1 MEETKFENGIVEEN
15 NEVTETQED
24 SNHGAAIA
32 AIAGIG
38 TAVVAGVAALIY
50 KNRDK
55 IEAKKI
61 QRLEKKGYTV
71 TKVET
76 KADEKNE
83 STKAKTEKKEN

>member
-15 NEVTETQED
+15 NEVTETQEN
-24 SNHGAAIA
+24 SGVGVAVA
-32 AIAGIG
+32 
-38 TAVVAGVAALIY
+38 AVVGVGLAVAAGVTFLVY
-50 KNRDK
+50 KGRDK
-55 IEAKKI
+55 IEARTIAK
-61 QRLEKKGYTV
+61 LEKKGYTV